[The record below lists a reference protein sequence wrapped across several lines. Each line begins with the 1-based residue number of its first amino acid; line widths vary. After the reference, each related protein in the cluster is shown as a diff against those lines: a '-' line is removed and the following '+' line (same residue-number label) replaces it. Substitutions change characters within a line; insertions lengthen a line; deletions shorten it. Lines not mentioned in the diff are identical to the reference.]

1 MKTHIV
7 RKNLGGNHKQFQ
19 IVVVFIVI
27 MVHPWE
33 GSGTCKSCKHPFKD
47 EEWKVVYEDWGSA
60 TTDREFRVQPER
72 KFKCLECAGREGS
85 GFANKGRVESYK
97 VKHKSDYVS

>member
-1 MKTHIV
+1 MKIHIV

-19 IVVVFIVI
+19 ILVVFIII

-33 GSGTCKSCKHPFKD
+33 GSGSCKSCAHKFKD
-47 EEWKVVYEDWGSA
+47 KEWKVVYEDWGSA
-60 TTDREFRVQPER
+60 VPDREFRIQPER
-72 KFKCLECAGREGS
+72 KFKCIGCAEKEGS

-97 VKHKSDYVS
+97 VQHKSDYVT